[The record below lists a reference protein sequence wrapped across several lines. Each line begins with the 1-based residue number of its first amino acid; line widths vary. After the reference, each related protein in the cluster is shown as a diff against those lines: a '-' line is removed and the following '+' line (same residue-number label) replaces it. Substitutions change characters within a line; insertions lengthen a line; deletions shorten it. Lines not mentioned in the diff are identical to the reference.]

1 MRLIDAD
8 PFGVVS
14 FQGKSE
20 DFIEGALF
28 ILDKIYEAPTI
39 EERPQGEWLSHYDYC
54 KKHDCIP
61 SGLIAFWWCN
71 QCEQGVEIKTNFC
84 PNCGARMQKEG
95 EAE

>member
-20 DFIEGALF
+20 DFIDGACF

-39 EERPQGEWLSHYDYC
+39 EERPQGEWEWQTEDKYRCTNCGEVVRVKEVMNVPQY
-54 KKHDCIP
+54 
-61 SGLIAFWWCN
+61 
-71 QCEQGVEIKTNFC
+71 NFC
-84 PNCGARMQKEG
+84 PMCSADMRKSLASYE
-95 EAE
+95 